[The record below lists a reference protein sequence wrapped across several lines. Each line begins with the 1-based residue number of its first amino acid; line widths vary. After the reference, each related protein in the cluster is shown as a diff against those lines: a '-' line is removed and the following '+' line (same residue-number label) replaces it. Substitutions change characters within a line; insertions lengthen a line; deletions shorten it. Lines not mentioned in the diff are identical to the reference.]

1 MTSLRSL
8 LKGTPESNST
18 ARGNAADG
26 RPSEASTAQGA
37 PKTEGA
43 QRRGRPKDHDE
54 PAKRAEEKPPV
65 RFKLFGVGR
74 KCNGKRVVVLRCY
87 VAPAKSEDK
96 WQATKVR
103 AMIDSGAEG
112 DRKSVV

>member
-18 ARGNAADG
+18 ARGNAAGG
-26 RPSEASTAQGA
+26 RPSEASTAQSA
-37 PKTEGA
+37 PEVEGA
-43 QRRGRPKDHDE
+43 QRRGLALYHDE

-96 WQATKVR
+96 WRATNAR
-103 AMIDSGAEG
+103 
-112 DRKSVV
+112 